1 MLNTCKDF
9 IVELLKEVSPDTAD
23 KIIKGFD
30 LPVKLENT
38 LIYYYVNG
46 LGIKE
51 IADKCSVDDRTVKRW
66 FADAYKKAAEH
77 LKNSIRLNYS
87 SLL

>member
-1 MLNTCKDF
+1 MLNSYKDF
-9 IVELLKEVSPDTAD
+9 IVDLLKEVSPSTAEE
-23 KIIKGFD
+23 IIKGFD
-30 LPVKLENT
+30 LPIKLKNT
-38 LIYYYVNG
+38 LIYYYVDG
-46 LGIKE
+46 LGVKE

-77 LKNSIRLNYS
+77 LKNSIRLHYS